1 MNRLWTLAPFLLLLL
16 SLSGCGSVTPNR
28 NPTSETFPTVTG
40 TSLKGET
47 VALPSAYAGKPVLLL
62 LGYAQRAQFDAD
74 RWILGILQAGLNFK
88 VVEVPTLAGL
98 FPRLFA
104 GTIDDGMRDGIPSE
118 DWADVVTVYDDADA
132 IVDFTGNDKPQ
143 NIRVLLLDAAG
154 KVVWF
159 HDRGYSPR
167 LPLEL
172 ARLLGGTP

>member
-1 MNRLWTLAPFLLLLL
+1 MIRPWFVAPLLLCVLV
-16 SLSGCGSVTPNR
+16 GCGSVTPNR
-28 NPTSETFPTVTG
+28 VPMAESFPTVAG
-40 TSLKGET
+40 TSLKGEA
-47 VALPSAYAGKPVLLL
+47 VSLPSAYAGKPVLILV
-62 LGYAQRAQFDAD
+62 GYAQRAQFDAD
-74 RWILGILQAGLNFK
+74 RWILGILQAGVPVK

-104 GTIDDGMRDGIPSE
+104 GTIDDGMRSGIPSE

-143 NIRVLLLDAAG
+143 NIRVLLLDAQG

-172 ARLLGGTP
+172 SRLVAAMP